1 VILDNRGVTLEST
14 RREQLRRRIEDVLAR
29 RLSPEGIRA
38 ATMTER
44 LTVCRLSWI
53 WVVRLNRYLAFVG
66 KIATGVW
73 CAFIASIV
81 LGFDWRD
88 TVRSVFNSGDPVNG
102 ALLLAIV
109 VPTAI
114 FLLARSSIGYCR
126 WRLQRE
132 LWRRDVERLREVN
145 RSDRGDEP

>member
-1 VILDNRGVTLEST
+1 MS
-14 RREQLRRRIEDVLAR
+14 
-29 RLSPEGIRA
+29 
-38 ATMTER
+38 ER

-66 KIATGVW
+66 KIATGIW
-73 CAFIASIV
+73 CGFIASLV
-81 LGFDWRD
+81 LGVDWEK
-88 TVRSVFNSGDPVNG
+88 TVRTVFNSGNPVDG
-102 ALLLAIV
+102 ALLLALV
-109 VPTAI
+109 VPTAS

-132 LWRRDVERLREVN
+132 LWRRDVERLRELN